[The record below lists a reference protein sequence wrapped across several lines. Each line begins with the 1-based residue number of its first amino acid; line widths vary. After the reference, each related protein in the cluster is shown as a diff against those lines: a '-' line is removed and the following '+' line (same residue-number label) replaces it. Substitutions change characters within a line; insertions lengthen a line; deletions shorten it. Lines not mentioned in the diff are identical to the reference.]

1 MTVSVSMQQR
11 WHDTIRKRHKE
22 LSKYIN
28 LMKMPNKFLLTLKLM
43 RLNSPTGYLLVFFP
57 ALFGILLAKP
67 TIVELIKLV
76 PVFFLGSVITRGAGC
91 VINDIFDKNFD
102 KHVARTKERPL
113 ANGSLTVKDALI
125 LLIILL
131 ICSLLILLS
140 LNKTAIYI
148 GFLAFI
154 MIILYPL
161 MKRFT
166 YFPQVF
172 FGLTFKLSLLIGY
185 AAVLDKLTIQ
195 AFIMYLACCSWGV
208 GYDTIYGFMDLVDD
222 KKIGVKSLARW
233 LENKNYRLWLYSFY
247 LIFIILFLLSTI
259 IAHYS
264 ISYIAISVAL
274 IMLLWQVA
282 ILNINDPANCL
293 AIFKNNNYVGLMLV
307 LTLVV

>member
-1 MTVSVSMQQR
+1 MQ
-11 WHDTIRKRHKE
+11 
-22 LSKYIN
+22 
-28 LMKMPNKFLLTLKLM
+28 MPNKFFLTLKLM

-76 PVFFLGSVITRGAGC
+76 PVFFLGSIITRSAGC
-91 VINDIFDKNFD
+91 VINDIFDKNYD
-102 KHVARTKERPL
+102 KHVARSKERPL
-113 ANGSLTVKDALI
+113 ANGLLTVKDALI
-125 LLIILL
+125 ILIILL
-131 ICSLLILLS
+131 VCALLILLS
-140 LNKTAIYI
+140 LNRAAIYI
-148 GFLAFI
+148 GFFAFV

-166 YFPQVF
+166 NFPQVF
-172 FGLTFKLSLLIGY
+172 LGLTFNLGVLIGY
-185 AAVLDKLTIQ
+185 AAILDKLTIQ
-195 AFIMYLACCSWGV
+195 AFIMYIACCSWTV

-247 LIFIILFLLSTI
+247 IIFILLFILSAN
-259 IAHYS
+259 IANYN
-264 ISYIAISVAL
+264 INYIAISVAL

-307 LTLVV
+307 LTFVV

>member
-1 MTVSVSMQQR
+1 MQ
-11 WHDTIRKRHKE
+11 
-22 LSKYIN
+22 
-28 LMKMPNKFLLTLKLM
+28 MPNKFFLTLKLM

-76 PVFFLGSVITRGAGC
+76 PVFFLGSIITRSAGC
-91 VINDIFDKNFD
+91 VINDIFDKNYD
-102 KHVARTKERPL
+102 KHVARSKERPL
-113 ANGSLTVKDALI
+113 ANGLLTVKDALI
-125 LLIILL
+125 ILIILL
-131 ICSLLILLS
+131 VCALLILLS
-140 LNKTAIYI
+140 LNRAAIYI
-148 GFLAFI
+148 GFFAFV

-166 YFPQVF
+166 NFPQVF
-172 FGLTFKLSLLIGY
+172 LGLTFNLGVLIGY
-185 AAVLDKLTIQ
+185 AAILDKLTIQ
-195 AFIMYLACCSWGV
+195 AFIMYIACCSWTV

-247 LIFIILFLLSTI
+247 IIFILLFILSAN
-259 IAHYS
+259 IANYN
-264 ISYIAISVAL
+264 INYIAISVAL

>member
-1 MTVSVSMQQR
+1 
-11 WHDTIRKRHKE
+11 
-22 LSKYIN
+22 
-28 LMKMPNKFLLTLKLM
+28 MPNKFFLTLKLM

-76 PVFFLGSVITRGAGC
+76 PVFFLGSIITRSAGC
-91 VINDIFDKNFD
+91 VINDIFDKNYD
-102 KHVARTKERPL
+102 KHVARSKERPL
-113 ANGSLTVKDALI
+113 ANGLLTVKDALI
-125 LLIILL
+125 ILIILL
-131 ICSLLILLS
+131 VCALLILLS
-140 LNKTAIYI
+140 LNRAAIYI
-148 GFLAFI
+148 GFFAFV

-166 YFPQVF
+166 NFPQVF
-172 FGLTFKLSLLIGY
+172 LGLTFNLGVLIGY
-185 AAVLDKLTIQ
+185 AAILDKLTIQ
-195 AFIMYLACCSWGV
+195 AFIMYIACCSWTV

-247 LIFIILFLLSTI
+247 IIFILLFILSAN
-259 IAHYS
+259 IANYN
-264 ISYIAISVAL
+264 INYIAISVAL

-282 ILNINDPANCL
+282 ILNINNPANCL

>member
-1 MTVSVSMQQR
+1 
-11 WHDTIRKRHKE
+11 
-22 LSKYIN
+22 
-28 LMKMPNKFLLTLKLM
+28 MPNKFFLTLKLM

-57 ALFGILLAKP
+57 ALYGLLLAKP
-67 TIVELIKLV
+67 TILELIKLV

-148 GFLAFI
+148 GFFAFMMI
-154 MIILYPL
+154 MLYPL

-166 YFPQVF
+166 NFPQVF
-172 FGLTFKLSLLIGY
+172 LGLTFNLGVLIGY
-185 AAVLDKLTIQ
+185 AAILDKLTIQ
-195 AFIMYLACCSWGV
+195 AFIMYIACCSWTV

-233 LENKNYRLWLYSFY
+233 LENKNYKLWLYSFY
-247 LIFIILFLLSTI
+247 LIFITLFLLSTI

-264 ISYIAISVAL
+264 ISYIAVLLAL
-274 IMLLWQVA
+274 IMLLWQAA

-307 LTLVV
+307 LALAVK

>member
-1 MTVSVSMQQR
+1 
-11 WHDTIRKRHKE
+11 
-22 LSKYIN
+22 
-28 LMKMPNKFLLTLKLM
+28 MPNKFFLTLKLM

-76 PVFFLGSVITRGAGC
+76 PVFFLGSIITRSAGC
-91 VINDIFDKNFD
+91 VINDIFDKNYD
-102 KHVARTKERPL
+102 KHVARSKERPL
-113 ANGSLTVKDALI
+113 ANGLLTVKDALI
-125 LLIILL
+125 ILIILL
-131 ICSLLILLS
+131 VCALLILLS
-140 LNKTAIYI
+140 LNRAAIYI
-148 GFLAFI
+148 GFFAFV

-166 YFPQVF
+166 NFPQVF
-172 FGLTFKLSLLIGY
+172 LGLTFNLGVLIGY
-185 AAVLDKLTIQ
+185 AAILDKLTIQ
-195 AFIMYLACCSWGV
+195 AFIMYIACCSWTV

-247 LIFIILFLLSTI
+247 IIFILLFILSAN
-259 IAHYS
+259 IANYN
-264 ISYIAISVAL
+264 INYIAISVAL

-307 LTLVV
+307 LTFVV

>member
-1 MTVSVSMQQR
+1 
-11 WHDTIRKRHKE
+11 
-22 LSKYIN
+22 
-28 LMKMPNKFLLTLKLM
+28 MPNKFFLTLKLM

-76 PVFFLGSVITRGAGC
+76 PVFFLGSIITRSAGC
-91 VINDIFDKNFD
+91 VINDIFDKNYD
-102 KHVARTKERPL
+102 KHVARSKERPL
-113 ANGSLTVKDALI
+113 ANGLLTVKDALI
-125 LLIILL
+125 ILIILL
-131 ICSLLILLS
+131 VCALLILLS
-140 LNKTAIYI
+140 LNRAAIYI
-148 GFLAFI
+148 GFFAFV

-166 YFPQVF
+166 NFPQVF
-172 FGLTFKLSLLIGY
+172 LGLTFNLGVLIGY
-185 AAVLDKLTIQ
+185 AAILDKLTIQ
-195 AFIMYLACCSWGV
+195 AFIMYIACCSWTV

-247 LIFIILFLLSTI
+247 IIFILLFILSAN
-259 IAHYS
+259 IANYN
-264 ISYIAISVAL
+264 INYIAISVAL

>member
-1 MTVSVSMQQR
+1 MQ
-11 WHDTIRKRHKE
+11 
-22 LSKYIN
+22 
-28 LMKMPNKFLLTLKLM
+28 MPNKFFLTLKLM

-76 PVFFLGSVITRGAGC
+76 PVFFLGSIITRSAGC
-91 VINDIFDKNFD
+91 VINDIFDKNYD
-102 KHVARTKERPL
+102 KHVARSKERPL
-113 ANGSLTVKDALI
+113 ANGLLTVKDALI
-125 LLIILL
+125 ILIILL
-131 ICSLLILLS
+131 VCALLILLS
-140 LNKTAIYI
+140 LNRAAIYI
-148 GFLAFI
+148 GFFAFV

-166 YFPQVF
+166 NFPQVF
-172 FGLTFKLSLLIGY
+172 LGLTFNLGVLIGY
-185 AAVLDKLTIQ
+185 AAILDKLTIQ
-195 AFIMYLACCSWGV
+195 AFIMYIACCSWTV

-247 LIFIILFLLSTI
+247 IIFILLFILSAN
-259 IAHYS
+259 IANYN
-264 ISYIAISVAL
+264 INYIAISVAL

-282 ILNINDPANCL
+282 ILNINNPANCL